1 MRLWPGHRSLE
12 RAREGNT
19 TAEKEGHNTMLKPL
33 GDRVLVEPL
42 DPEAKTAGGLYL
54 PEAAQEAP
62 REGKVLAVGPGR
74 VLNSGERVPVGVS
87 VGDVVVYTK
96 YGGNEV
102 RIEGKDYLLLDEN
115 SLLAIREA
123 Q

>member
-1 MRLWPGHRSLE
+1 
-12 RAREGNT
+12 
-19 TAEKEGHNTMLKPL
+19 MLKPL

-42 DPEAKTAGGLYL
+42 EAEEKSAGGIYL

-74 VLNSGERVPVGVS
+74 ILDDGSRAPMSVA
-87 VGDVVVYTK
+87 VGDIVVYTR

-102 RIEGKDYLLLDEN
+102 RVGDKDYLLVDEG
-115 SLLAIREA
+115 SLLAVKA
-123 Q
+123 